1 MLDPIWSLV
10 IASALGMIGGLIP
23 YKLFVSHLEESSSE
37 EEFSAR
43 RQQGYYRYLIR
54 HVSTQAIPIL
64 FLLYG
69 MYFILSEGSASTSV
83 TDVTPFLAAV
93 ILIIILGNLFP
104 YLMVLPIL
112 RDPRTTEQMKN
123 QTKGL
128 YAVGS
133 SLIVAVAIVSLG
145 MLILI
150 FTGQV

>member
-64 FLLYG
+64 FYC
-69 MYFILSEGSASTSV
+69 MACTSFSQREA
-83 TDVTPFLAAV
+83 PHK
-93 ILIIILGNLFP
+93 
-104 YLMVLPIL
+104 
-112 RDPRTTEQMKN
+112 RDGCDR
-123 QTKGL
+123 
-128 YAVGS
+128 S
-133 SLIVAVAIVSLG
+133 WRR
-145 MLILI
+145 
-150 FTGQV
+150 